1 MNPVLPVGMR
11 LLSSDPMKIFPCLRE
26 SVWKNGGK
34 RMNLHKT
41 VVVLL
46 ALLLAAMAMVPCV
59 SAADV
64 AAEQMNKWQDDHTIT
79 VTKTVSSVY
88 SDGVLKTDTV
98 YTGTELTKRFGIKE
112 FAVHNELK
120 VSSEDAEKLGLA
132 ADKAEKSS
140 KNVREVFT
148 AANDPPMLLSGYP
161 TWIYEYSGGVY
172 HQLTEPINMIWS
184 GASLS
189 TIKTEMTEK
198 GWWDDIVEYTYYI
211 YDGSWKADDGVA
223 VDPLR
228 LLGGDHIRL
237 WQLNSG
243 EIVGAAHEDSWG
255 PIHTV
260 VGLEVAEDRISAFYQ
275 DPDDTLWDVYSDD
288 IYLGN
293 SVSSP
298 FSNAYAAYIEY

>member
-1 MNPVLPVGMR
+1 
-11 LLSSDPMKIFPCLRE
+11 MKTL
-26 SVWKNGGK
+26 
-34 RMNLHKT
+34 KT
-41 VVVLL
+41 GIILL
-46 ALLLAAMAMVPCV
+46 ALLLAATVPIV

-64 AAEQMNKWQDDHTIT
+64 EAEQMMKWQDDHTIT

-120 VSSEDAEKLGLA
+120 VSPDDAEKLGLVAGKA
-132 ADKAEKSS
+132 AKSS
-140 KNVREVFT
+140 KIAREVFT

-161 TWIYEYSGGVY
+161 VWIYEYSGGVY
-172 HQLTEPINMIWS
+172 HQLNEPINMIWD

-198 GWWDDIVEYTYYI
+198 GWWDSIVEYTYYI

-223 VDPLR
+223 VDPVR
-228 LLGGDHIRL
+228 LFGGDHIRL

-275 DPDDTLWDVYSDD
+275 DPDDTLWHVYPDD
-288 IYLGN
+288 TYLGN

-298 FSNAYAAYIEY
+298 YSNAYAAYIGYW